1 MPLVLVVDDE
11 PDIRTVIQINLQQAG
26 YRVVMAA
33 NGEEA
38 LAALRAEPPDAV
50 LLDVMMPGV
59 DGWSVLQELKTS
71 GSRKLAEIPVFL
83 VTAISDN
90 EQRIRGGIEGAVRYI
105 TKPFDPNDLLRA
117 LASVLDPDG
126 LPEPQLRRRV
136 QAESLEALARAER
149 GEADPGIP
157 RVRLTRLEQ
166 LPAAPSTPARLRA
179 AAERVDDLTPK
190 QRKLLEQLAS
200 GMSVT
205 AVAAELGMSRSNV
218 YAGLR
223 RIGRKLGLQGTNELL
238 AFVRQGRMLGQR

>member
-149 GEADPGIP
+149 GDADPGIP

-166 LPAAPSTPARLRA
+166 LPATPSTPARLRA
-179 AAERVDDLTPK
+179 AAARVADLTPK
-190 QRKLLEQLAS
+190 QRMLLEQLAS

-238 AFVRQGRMLGQR
+238 AFVRQGRLLGQR

>member
-117 LASVLDPDG
+117 LASVLDPDA
-126 LPEPQLRRRV
+126 LPEPQLRRQV

-149 GEADPGIP
+149 GDTDPGIP

-166 LPAAPSTPARLRA
+166 LPATPSTPARLRA
-179 AAERVDDLTPK
+179 AAARVDDLTPK
-190 QRKLLEQLAS
+190 QRMLLEQLAS

-238 AFVRQGRMLGQR
+238 AFVRQGRLLGQR